1 MMFRSFLLALA
12 LLGSSLVA
20 QAAPAANTP
29 LDQAQALWLGG
40 HRGEAVDKIEAALK
54 ATPDD
59 LKLRFAL
66 GVYKMELRQTADAL
80 QIFTSL
86 SQDFPDLADPYNNLA
101 VIHASQ
107 GQLDEARA
115 DLEQA
120 LRLQPEHPQAQ
131 ENFGDLMLRVA
142 ARAYQRAQAALPA
155 PSTALEQK
163 LKMTQA
169 LVLKLSPTA
178 TP

>member
-20 QAAPAANTP
+20 QAATAANTP

-40 HRGEAVDKIEAALK
+40 HRGEAVDKIETALK

-80 QIFTSL
+80 QIFTGL

-131 ENFGDLMLRVA
+131 ENFGDLMLRIA